1 MNFLSELDRIKNT
14 AESYLSEILPPEDI
28 VKGDIVKAMDYSLN
42 SGGKRIRPVIA
53 IGSAEALGGKAE
65 EVLPFAAAIEMIHT
79 YSLIHDDLPC
89 MDNDDLRRSKPTNH
103 KVFGEGIA
111 TLAGDA
117 LLNYAFETAL
127 ASDTDGEKKI
137 KALKII
143 AKASGVYGMIGGQVL
158 DLEGE
163 KRKLSSDEIKKMY
176 SMKTGAL
183 IKAAAAVGAVAAG
196 APEDFFDVYSENL
209 GLAFQLKDDIL
220 DETSTT
226 EEIGKPVK
234 SDEKNSKSTFVTVF
248 GEKETEKLLEEATEK
263 AILSLPENC
272 LFLKELAL
280 YLLKREK

>member
-1 MNFLSELDRIKNT
+1 MDFKAELDRMTKTIN
-14 AESYLSEILPPEDI
+14 SYLSEILPPEDI

-53 IGSAEALGGKAE
+53 IGAAEALGGKAE

-103 KVFGEGIA
+103 KVFGEGLA

-117 LLNYAFETAL
+117 LLNYAFETASE
-127 ASDTDGEKKI
+127 ADTDSEKKVRM
-137 KALKII
+137 LKII
-143 AKASGVYGMIGGQVL
+143 AKASGVYGMIGGQVI

-163 KRKLSSDEIKKMY
+163 KRRLSADEIKKMY

-183 IKAAAAVGAVAAG
+183 IKASAAVGAVAAG
-196 APEDFFDVYSENL
+196 APEDFFDVYAENL
-209 GLAFQLKDDIL
+209 GLAFQLKDDVL

-226 EEIGKPVK
+226 EELGKPIK
-234 SDEKNSKSTFVTVF
+234 SDEKNSKSTFITVF
-248 GEKETEKLLEEATEK
+248 GAKETEKLLEEATEK
-263 AILSLPENC
+263 AISSLPENG

-280 YLLKREK
+280 YLLKRRK

>member
-1 MNFLSELDRIKNT
+1 MSFLKELDRIKNT
-14 AESYLSEILPPEDI
+14 ADAYLESILPPKDI
-28 VKGDIVKAMDYSLN
+28 PQGEIIKAMDYSLN
-42 SGGKRIRPVIA
+42 AGGKRIRPIIA
-53 IGSAEALGGKAE
+53 IGAAEALGGKAE

-103 KVFGEGIA
+103 KVFGEGKA

-127 ASDTDGEKKI
+127 KAEIDSEKKV
-137 KALKII
+137 KMLKII

-163 KRKLSSDEIKKMY
+163 KRKLSKTEIKKMY

-183 IKAAAAVGAVAAG
+183 IKASAAVGAVTAG
-196 APEDFFDVYSENL
+196 APENFFDVYSENL

-234 SDEKNSKSTFVTVF
+234 SDEKNEKSTFITVF
-248 GEKETEKLLEEATEK
+248 GKEETEKLLEEATEN
-263 AILSLPENC
+263 AVGSLPENC

-280 YLLKREK
+280 YLLKRTK